1 MARSASPHFAP
12 ASPHFA
18 DISGLLYPRSIAVIG
33 ASDRAGNLGGDT
45 VERLLRFG
53 YPGRVFAVNPS
64 GGTVRGLPCHR
75 SMADL
80 PEAPHSVVMSI
91 PAAAVADAVRDC
103 AAVGTHHGVAFAGGF
118 AETGAEGAALQR
130 DLVALCRETGFT
142 LCGPNCVGIIN
153 AATPAIQS
161 FATALHEF
169 ASLRAGP
176 ISMVTQSGGI
186 GTTAFSMV
194 QWAGFGF
201 RHLISGGNEAI
212 VDFAD
217 YLNALAGDDGTEV
230 IAAYMEGVSD
240 GAKLVCALQAARDRG
255 KPVVMIKSGATA
267 ASARAAQA
275 HTGSLVGENRVFDA
289 VLQELGVIRVRSV
302 EELVDVCLMLAGL
315 SHGRPVS
322 DKLPRGTGVGIVTFG
337 GGNGVLAADQCATHG
352 LEAPPLDAAHSA
364 KLRPL
369 LLSVASAANP
379 MDLTPSTAFRAESLA
394 QLPAAMDVLAAQPDI
409 NSVILIVGAMAS
421 RAQEIAQVFI
431 DFVARCPKPVC
442 VSWPAPPTGT
452 EAHFAEHGIPS
463 FDEPDRGLRALGH
476 LARYAAAL
484 SRPRRA
490 ETFVPLPFDWAAHV
504 PSDSTVVPEH
514 GCHAI
519 LRAAGLPAAAGA
531 LATNTAEAQRIAA
544 EIGLPVVLKGITP
557 RITHRAAAGL
567 LAVDLSTPEE
577 VATAFRRL
585 ADRAATLGVVLDGV
599 LVQRMAR
606 GGTEL
611 LVAAFADPVFG
622 PMISVGAGGGLT
634 ELLDD
639 VVTARAPVDEAVAAD
654 MIGRL
659 RTAAQASD
667 ESGPLDR
674 SAPAGFVARLSLLC
688 ASAPWPRFTFEV
700 NPIRWNRAGVV
711 AVDGLLVIEP

>member
-1 MARSASPHFAP
+1 MALPD
-12 ASPHFA
+12 SPHFA
-18 DISGLLYPRSIAVIG
+18 DVSALLYPRSIAVIG
-33 ASDRAGNLGGDT
+33 ASDRPGNLGGDT

-53 YPGRVFAVNPS
+53 YPGHVFAVNPS
-64 GGTVRGLPCHR
+64 GGTVRGIPCHR
-75 SMADL
+75 AMADL
-80 PEAPHSVVMSI
+80 PEVPDSVVMSI

-103 AAVGTHHGVAFAGGF
+103 VAVGTRHGVAFAGGF

-153 AATPAIQS
+153 AATPAISS

-169 ASLRAGP
+169 SSLRAGP

-201 RHLISGGNEAI
+201 RHLISGGNEAV
-212 VDFAD
+212 VDFVD
-217 YLNALAGDDGTEV
+217 YLHALACDDGTEV
-230 IAAYMEGVSD
+230 IAAYMEGAGD
-240 GAKLVCALQAARDRG
+240 GAKLVRALEVARDRG

-289 VLQELGVIRVRSV
+289 VLQELGVIRVSSV

-315 SHGRPVS
+315 LHDRLAC
-322 DKLPRGTGVGIVTFG
+322 DRLPRGTGVGIVTFG

-352 LEAPPLDAAHSA
+352 LEAPPLDAVHSA

-394 QLPAAMDVLAAQPDI
+394 QLPAAMDVLASQPDI
-409 NSVILIVGAMAS
+409 ESVILIVGAMAA
-421 RAQEIAQVFI
+421 RAREISQVFI

-476 LARYAAAL
+476 LARFGATL
-484 SRPRRA
+484 SRPRRPDA
-490 ETFVPLPFDWAAHV
+490 FIPLVFDWQAHV
-504 PSDSTVVPEH
+504 PEGATIVSED

-531 LATNTAEAQRIAA
+531 LATSEAQAQHIAN
-544 EIGLPVVLKGITP
+544 EVGLPVVLKGITP

-567 LAVDLSTPEE
+567 LAVDLRTPED
-577 VATAFRRL
+577 VAAGFRRL
-585 ADRAATLGVVLDGV
+585 AARAAALSVTLDGV

-622 PMISVGAGGGLT
+622 PMISIGAGGGMT

-639 VVTARAPVDEAVAAD
+639 VVTARAPVDEAIAAD

-659 RTAAQASD
+659 RLAAYARD

-674 SAPAGFVARLSLLC
+674 SAPAAFVARLSLLC
-688 ASAPWPRFTFEV
+688 AGAPWPRFTFEV
-700 NPIRWNRAGVV
+700 NPIRWNRTGVV

>member
-1 MARSASPHFAP
+1 MASPVSPHAAA
-12 ASPHFA
+12 ASPRFA
-18 DISGLLYPRSIAVIG
+18 DVSGLLYPRSIAVIG

-75 SMADL
+75 AMADL
-80 PEAPHSVVMSI
+80 PEAPESVVMSI
-91 PAAAVADAVRDC
+91 PAAAIADAVRDC
-103 AAVGTHHGVAFAGGF
+103 VAVGTRNGVAFAGGF

-130 DLVALCRETGFT
+130 DLVSLCRETNFT

-153 AATPAIQS
+153 AATPAISS

-201 RHLISGGNEAI
+201 RHLISGGNEAV

-217 YLNALAGDDGTEV
+217 YLHALACDDGTEV
-230 IAAYMEGVSD
+230 IAAYMEGVGD
-240 GAKLVCALQAARDRG
+240 GAKLVRALEVARDRG

-289 VLQELGVIRVRSV
+289 VLQELGAIRVRSV

-315 SHGRPVS
+315 PR
-322 DKLPRGTGVGIVTFG
+322 DRLPRGTGVGIVTFG
-337 GGNGVLAADQCATHG
+337 GGNGVLGADQCAPHG
-352 LEAPPLDAAHSA
+352 LEAPPLDEIHSA
-364 KLRPL
+364 SLRPL

-394 QLPAAMDVLAAQPDI
+394 QLPAAMDVLASQPDI
-409 NSVILIVGAMAS
+409 ASVILIVGAMAA
-421 RAQEIAQVFI
+421 RASEISQVFI

-476 LARYAAAL
+476 LARLAATR
-484 SRPRRA
+484 SRPRRPDA
-490 ETFVPLPFDWAAHV
+490 FVPVAFDWSAHV
-504 PSDSTVVPEH
+504 PENATVVSEDD
-514 GCHAI
+514 CHAI
-519 LRAAGLPAAAGA
+519 LRAAGLPAATGA
-531 LATNTAEAQRIAA
+531 LATSAIEAQRVAND
-544 EIGLPVVLKGITP
+544 IGLPVVLKGITP
-557 RITHRAAAGL
+557 LITHRAAAGL
-567 LAVDLSTPEE
+567 LAVDLRTPED
-577 VATAFRRL
+577 VAAGFQRLTDRATAL
-585 ADRAATLGVVLDGV
+585 EVTLDGV
-599 LVQRMAR
+599 LVQRMAH

-622 PMISVGAGGGLT
+622 PMISVGAGGGMT

-639 VVTARAPVDEAVAAD
+639 VVTARAPVDETVAAD

-659 RTAAQASD
+659 RIAAHAKD
-667 ESGPLDR
+667 ASGPLDR
-674 SAPAGFVARLSLLC
+674 SVPAAFVAQLSGLC
-688 ASAPWPRFTFEV
+688 ASAPWARFTFEV

-711 AVDGLLVIEP
+711 AVDGLLVIGP

>member
-1 MARSASPHFAP
+1 MASSASPHLTP
-12 ASPHFA
+12 ATPRFA
-18 DISGLLYPRSIAVIG
+18 DVSGLLYPRSIAVIG
-33 ASDRAGNLGGDT
+33 ASDRPGNLGGDT

-64 GGTVRGLPCHR
+64 GGTVRGVTCHR
-75 SMADL
+75 TMADL
-80 PEAPHSVVMSI
+80 PEAPHSAVMSI
-91 PAAAVADAVRDC
+91 PAAAVVDTVRDC
-103 AAVGTHHGVAFAGGF
+103 IAVGTRLGVAFAGGF

-130 DLVALCRETGFT
+130 DLVALCQETGFT

-153 AATPAIQS
+153 AATPATQS

-169 ASLRAGP
+169 TSLRAGP

-201 RHLISGGNEAI
+201 RHLISGGNEAV

-217 YLNALAGDDGTEV
+217 YLHALACDEGTEV
-230 IAAYMEGVSD
+230 IAAYLEGAGD
-240 GAKLVCALQAARDRG
+240 GAKLVNALEAARDRG

-275 HTGSLVGENRVFDA
+275 HTGSLVGVNRVFDA

-302 EELVDVCLMLAGL
+302 EELVDVSLMLAGL
-315 SHGRPVS
+315 AHDR
-322 DKLPRGTGVGIVTFG
+322 LPRGNGVGIVTFG
-337 GGNGVLAADQCATHG
+337 GGNGVLAADQCTTHG

-394 QLPAAMDVLAAQPDI
+394 QLPVAMDVLASQPDI
-409 NSVILIVGAMAS
+409 SSVILIVGAMAS
-421 RAQEIAQVFI
+421 RAQEISQVFI

-476 LARYAAAL
+476 LARLAAAM
-484 SRPRRA
+484 SRPRRGG
-490 ETFVPLPFDWAAHV
+490 TLVPVAFDWAAHV
-504 PSDSTVVPEH
+504 PAATSVVPED

-531 LATNTAEAQRIAA
+531 LATSAAEAQRIAA
-544 EIGLPVVLKGITP
+544 GVGLPVVLKGITP

-567 LAVDLSTPEE
+567 LAVDLRTEDD
-577 VATAFRRL
+577 VAAGFRRL
-585 ADRAATLGVVLDGV
+585 ADRATVLGVTLDGV

-611 LVAAFADPVFG
+611 LVSAFADPVFG

-634 ELLDD
+634 ELLED
-639 VVTARAPVDEAVAAD
+639 VVTARAPVDEAVAAN

-659 RTAAQASD
+659 RLATHARD
-667 ESGPLDR
+667 EIGPLDR
-674 SAPAGFVARLSLLC
+674 SAPAAFVARLSLLC
-688 ASAPWPRFTFEV
+688 AGAPWPRFTFEV
-700 NPIRWNRAGVV
+700 NPIRWNRAEVV
-711 AVDGLLVIEP
+711 AVDGLLVIER